1 MQYQQQLQYYFEDE
15 IGSNGFAKV
24 VKGTPIPTGEKA
36 EIIIIDKQLF
46 LDPLNLRRV
55 KSEIN

>member
-1 MQYQQQLQYYFEDE
+1 MQDE

-24 VKGTPIPTGEKA
+24 VKGNLIPTGEKV
-36 EIIIIDKQLF
+36 EINIIDKQLF